1 MIPVDDALK
10 ADGRKHHSARKPQ
23 HQGRTRMKPGE
34 LILQATTQAND
45 TDRSGHCKTGHHHGR
60 HSLPVAP

>member
-1 MIPVDDALK
+1 
-10 ADGRKHHSARKPQ
+10 
-23 HQGRTRMKPGE
+23 MKPGE